1 MAFYI
6 TLAVCA
12 LFVLLLAV
20 TFTQT
25 YNQLVKLKNQC
36 DNSFAQIEV
45 QLRRR
50 YDLIPN
56 LVECVKG
63 YMSHERETLEAV
75 IAARNQA
82 SAGLAQAAKDPS
94 NAQALQALAGNE
106 NALTGALGRL
116 SFVME
121 DYPDLQANENVSQL
135 TEELS
140 HTENRISFARQAY
153 NDLATAFNTYRQ
165 TFFWWG
171 S

>member
-1 MAFYI
+1 MTFYI
-6 TLAVCA
+6 TLAVCV
-12 LFVLLLAV
+12 LFVLLVAV

-82 SAGLAQAAKDPS
+82 SAGLAQAAKG
-94 NAQALQALAGNE
+94 L
-106 NALTGALGRL
+106 
-116 SFVME
+116 V
-121 DYPDLQANENVSQL
+121 
-135 TEELS
+135 
-140 HTENRISFARQAY
+140 II
-153 NDLATAFNTYRQ
+153 
-165 TFFWWG
+165 
-171 S
+171 